1 MKLYDYAAAPN
12 PRRVAIFLAE
22 KGIELETVQVDLMT
36 GEHKGEAFT
45 AFNPMQDVPA
55 LELDDGSCL
64 NQVNAICQYLEE
76 LYPDNPLYGRNP
88 LERAR
93 VESWNHR
100 IQDNGVAAVA
110 EAFRNASPNFKGR
123 ALPGP
128 RSYEQIPKLAERGL
142 KRVDDF
148 FSMLDEHLGNS
159 EFIVGDYFSVADIT
173 AYMTIEFARWVKK
186 SMPEQCTNLQRW
198 HAQVGSRP
206 SISG

>member
-22 KGIELETVQVDLMT
+22 KGIELETVQVDLIT

-128 RSYEQIPKLAERGL
+128 RSYEQNSRAGGARLEEGQR
-142 KRVDDF
+142 F
-148 FSMLDEHLGNS
+148 FQH
-159 EFIVGDYFSVADIT
+159 
-173 AYMTIEFARWVKK
+173 AR
-186 SMPEQCTNLQRW
+186 
-198 HAQVGSRP
+198 
-206 SISG
+206 